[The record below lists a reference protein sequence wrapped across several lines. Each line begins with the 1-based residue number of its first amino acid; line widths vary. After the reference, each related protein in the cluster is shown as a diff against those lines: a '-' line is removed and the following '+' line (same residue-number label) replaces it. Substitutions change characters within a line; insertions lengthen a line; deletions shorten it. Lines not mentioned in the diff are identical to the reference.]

1 MSHPQPP
8 FGPQDPNQQP
18 SEPPTQAFP
27 TAPMP
32 PAPGA
37 AEPPT
42 APLPSAPAGDPYPPT
57 TPQPPVSGSPYPP
70 PYPPAPGGVQYPP
83 QPPVSGAAY
92 PPVPG
97 GAAYPPPGSG
107 GGYPPPVP
115 GGGYPPPVSGSGYAP
130 SGPYPPAPGQPFG
143 APPAAAPGSRKK
155 VWLTI
160 GIVAAVLLLLCCGG
174 GIFAVLAGAK
184 KVEKAAESLPTPALT
199 NAPATPATGAT
210 DPTPDADQ
218 TTGETFNMEPGD
230 TLVIDDEDG
239 TIQLTVDNFRTSAK
253 ACKAYLPGPDEGM
266 YVIADVT
273 AEVTKGTGSFN
284 PFFFR
289 WVGADGTEA
298 SGMGGALSGCGK
310 LLPSGNDLP
319 AGSKRA
325 GQLVFDVKD
334 KNGIVEY
341 QHQFKTAG
349 SWKP

>member
-1 MSHPQPP
+1 
-8 FGPQDPNQQP
+8 
-18 SEPPTQAFP
+18 
-27 TAPMP
+27 MP
-32 PAPGA
+32 PVSGA
-37 AEPPT
+37 
-42 APLPSAPAGDPYPPT
+42 PYPPT
-57 TPQPPVSGSPYPP
+57 TPQPPVSGTPYPP
-70 PYPPAPGGVQYPP
+70 P
-83 QPPVSGAAY
+83 SM
-92 PPVPG
+92 
-97 GAAYPPPGSG
+97 S
-107 GGYPPPVP
+107 
-115 GGGYPPPVSGSGYAP
+115 GGGYPPPVSGGGYSP

-143 APPAAAPGSRKK
+143 APPPAAPRSRKK

-160 GIVAAVLLLLCCGG
+160 GIAAAVLLLLCCGG
-174 GIFAVLAGAK
+174 GIFAIYAGAK
-184 KVEKAAESLPTPALT
+184 KVEKATESLPTPAVT
-199 NAPATPATGAT
+199 NAPVDEPSSGAA
-210 DPTPDADQ
+210 DPTPDADR

-253 ACKAYLPGPDEGM
+253 ACKTYMPGPEEGM

-319 AGSKRA
+319 AGSKRT
-325 GQLVFDVKD
+325 GQLIFDVKD
-334 KNGIVEY
+334 KNGTVEY
-341 QHQFKTAG
+341 EHRLKTAG